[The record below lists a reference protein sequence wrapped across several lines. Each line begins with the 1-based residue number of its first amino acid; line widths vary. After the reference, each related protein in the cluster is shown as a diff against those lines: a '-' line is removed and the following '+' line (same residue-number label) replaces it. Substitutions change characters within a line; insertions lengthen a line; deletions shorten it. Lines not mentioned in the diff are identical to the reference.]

1 MAAKGVCQCLSVAAQ
16 NIDAYNRMFIDET
29 YDVDNGYVFECS
41 IPSTTAGEDQVYTIA
56 TPTTGTGLTNLW
68 MACSPIDTI
77 VTDAQGN
84 QYKLGLTDPRNFTN
98 VAGVPFDG
106 FRIQVGDRIALT
118 AACLGG
124 SISTNTYVVA
134 TNATRQ
140 LTWGA
145 AAVSGVSLLLRDTT
159 YISIPDG
166 SIGSQR
172 VTAYLFECVAIA

>member
-1 MAAKGVCQCLSVAAQ
+1 
-16 NIDAYNRMFIDET
+16 
-29 YDVDNGYVFECS
+29 
-41 IPSTTAGEDQVYTIA
+41 
-56 TPTTGTGLTNLW
+56 

-98 VAGVPFDG
+98 VSGIPFDG
-106 FRIQVGDRIALT
+106 YKPQVGDRIALT

-124 SISTNTYVVA
+124 SIGSNTYVVA
-134 TNATRQ
+134 TNATRK
-140 LTWGA
+140 LTWAA
-145 AAVSGVSLLLRDTT
+145 AAVSGLSYILRDTS

>member
-1 MAAKGVCQCLSVAAQ
+1 MAAKGVVQLLSVAAQ
-16 NIDAYNRMFIDET
+16 NIDAYNRMFIDESN
-29 YDVDNGYVFECS
+29 DVDNGTVFRCS
-41 IPSTTAGEDQVYTIA
+41 TPSTTAGEDQVYTIDTLA
-56 TPTTGTGLTNLW
+56 SSAGLTNLW

-106 FRIQVGDRIALT
+106 YKIQVGDRIALT
-118 AACLGG
+118 AACLTG
-124 SISTNTYVVA
+124 SSSTGNYVVA
-134 TNATRQ
+134 TNADRK
-140 LTWGA
+140 LNWA
-145 AAVSGVSLLLRDTT
+145 SAAVSGVSYLLRDTT

>member
-1 MAAKGVCQCLSVAAQ
+1 MAAHGVVQCLSVVAQ
-16 NIDAYNRMFIDET
+16 NIDAYNRMFIDESN
-29 YDVDNGYVFECS
+29 DVDNGTVFQCS
-41 IPSTTAGEDQVYTIA
+41 TPSTTAGEDQVYTIA
-56 TPTTGTGLTNLW
+56 TPASSAGLQNLW

-98 VAGVPFDG
+98 VAGIPFDG
-106 FRIQVGDRIALT
+106 YKPQIGDRIALT
-118 AACLGG
+118 DACLGG
-124 SISTNTYVVA
+124 TKSTGDYVVA
-134 TNATRQ
+134 TASTRQ
-140 LTWGA
+140 LTWA
-145 AAVSGVSLLLRDTT
+145 AAAASGLSYLLRDTT